1 MNPLNGHDHG
11 TGIGTGAGTVTG
23 TATGDETDRR
33 LGRRAFVVGAG
44 ALLGTA
50 ALRMP
55 SARAADKLAAAAE
68 AADGVLAFPGAEGGG
83 RYATGGRGGSVYEV
97 TTLADSGPGSLRDA
111 VSGSN
116 RTIVFRVSGNIELK
130 GGLDITGSNLTIAGQ
145 TAPGDGI
152 CVVGNETKAE
162 NVENIILR
170 HLRFRG
176 TDTLGTPI
184 DTFGMERCRNVIVD
198 HCSFSW
204 AVDECCSCY
213 GNENF
218 TLQWCI
224 IAEGLALSVHEKG
237 LHGYGGLWGG
247 DNATYHHNLLVHQGG
262 RNPRFSFVEDV
273 PQRADLRN
281 NVIYNYGYTSCY
293 GGEWADG
300 VNIVGSYYRPGPNT
314 LATIAPVIVSPDRG
328 GSWHV
333 GGNVVEGHSDVTA
346 DNTRGVV
353 FPLGGA
359 TLSDEP
365 FETSDPV
372 LTQAAKD
379 AYQAVLAGAGAT
391 LPRRDATDARVLA
404 DARRGTGRMINSQKE
419 VGGIVPLASAE
430 PPKDSDHD
438 GIPDAWEKAH
448 GLDKNGAGD
457 GAAIDPATGWS
468 NLELYLNSLRPT
480 GADNPDVT
488 LTAPAVDT
496 VLASATGTHDVTL
509 RADAAAKDGAD
520 IALVAFYAD
529 DKKVGEAT
537 SAPYEIV
544 WKNAPEGTH
553 HLTARAT
560 DSTGTSTTSAVVP
573 VHVNRVTSLGAWTA
587 QDIGKVPIE
596 GAAALER
603 GVFTLRG
610 SGKLKGRKDSGLFV
624 HQSVDAPGDEVV
636 ELVARIDSLSPVYED
651 VVAGIMI
658 RENLTADSP
667 FNFLGVYVSKGGIKG
682 VVKRIHTHGT
692 EPSIGTYPYEEDEKL
707 DDGPYWLRITV
718 RGDEFTSEISPDSL
732 QWTRIGYERIPMA
745 DKLHAGLFVDGNQQ
759 ANSVHHYTT
768 AKFSL
773 VKINH

>member
-1 MNPLNGHDHG
+1 MNPLNGHA
-11 TGIGTGAGTVTG
+11 TPSAAGPDG
-23 TATGDETDRR
+23 R

-50 ALRMP
+50 ALRTP
-55 SARAADKLAAAAE
+55 SAQAADKLAEAAE

-83 RYATGGRGGSVYEV
+83 RYATGGRGGEVYEV
-97 TTLADSGPGSLRDA
+97 TTLADSGPGSLREA

-116 RTIVFRVSGNIELK
+116 RTVVFRVSGNIELK

-145 TAPGDGI
+145 SAPGDGI

-224 IAEGLALSVHEKG
+224 VSEGLALSVHEKG

-273 PQRADLRN
+273 AQRADLRN
-281 NVIYNYGYTSCY
+281 NVVYNYGYTSCY

-300 VNIVGSYYRPGPNT
+300 VNIVGSYYRPGPDT
-314 LATIAPVIVSPDRG
+314 LAQIAPVIVSPDRG
-328 GSWHV
+328 GRWHV
-333 GGNVVEGHSDVTA
+333 GGNVIEGHSDVTA

-359 TLSDEP
+359 TLSDQP
-365 FETSDPV
+365 FETPDPV
-372 LTQAAKD
+372 RTQAAKD
-379 AYQAVLAGAGAT
+379 AYRAVLAGAGAT

-404 DARRGTGRMINSQKE
+404 DAHRGTGRMINSQKE

-430 PPKDSDHD
+430 APEDSDHD
-438 GIPDAWEKAH
+438 GIPDAWGKEH
-448 GLDKNGAGD
+448 GLDGKDA

-480 GADNPDVT
+480 GAANPDVT

-496 VLASATGTHDVTL
+496 VLASATGTYDITL

-520 IALVAFYAD
+520 VASVAFYAD
-529 DKKVGEAT
+529 DRKVGEAA

-544 WKNAPEGTH
+544 WKSAPEGTH
-553 HLTARAT
+553 HLTVRAT

-573 VHVNRVTSLGAWTA
+573 VHVNRVTSLGAWSA

-596 GAAALER
+596 GVAALER

-610 SGKLKGRKDSGLFV
+610 SGKLRGRKDSGLFV

-636 ELVARIDSLSPVYED
+636 ELAARIDSLSPVYED

-667 FNFLGVYVSKGGIKG
+667 FNFLGVYVTRGGIKG

-732 QWTRIGYERIPMA
+732 QWTRIGYERIPMS

-759 ANSVHHYTT
+759 ANSVHHYAT

-773 VKINH
+773 VKINR

>member
-1 MNPLNGHDHG
+1 MNPLNGHA
-11 TGIGTGAGTVTG
+11 TPSAAGPDG
-23 TATGDETDRR
+23 R

-50 ALRMP
+50 ALRTP
-55 SARAADKLAAAAE
+55 SAQAADKLAEAAE

-83 RYATGGRGGSVYEV
+83 RYATGGRGGEVYEV
-97 TTLADSGPGSLRDA
+97 TTLADSGPGSLREA

-116 RTIVFRVSGNIELK
+116 RTVVFRVSGNIELK

-145 TAPGDGI
+145 SAPGDGI

-176 TDTLGTPI
+176 TDALGTPI

-224 IAEGLALSVHEKG
+224 VSEGLALSVHEKG

-273 PQRADLRN
+273 AQRADLRN
-281 NVIYNYGYTSCY
+281 NVVYNYGYTSCY

-300 VNIVGSYYRPGPNT
+300 VNIVGSYYRPGPDT
-314 LATIAPVIVSPDRG
+314 LAQIAPVIVSPDRG

-333 GGNVVEGHSDVTA
+333 GGNVIEGHSDVTA

-359 TLSDEP
+359 TLSDQP
-365 FETSDPV
+365 FETPDPV
-372 LTQAAKD
+372 RTQAAKD
-379 AYQAVLAGAGAT
+379 AYRAVLAGAGAT

-430 PPKDSDHD
+430 APEDSDHD
-438 GIPDAWEKAH
+438 GIPDAWGKEH
-448 GLDKNGAGD
+448 GFDGKGA

-480 GADNPDVT
+480 GAANPDVT

-496 VLASATGTHDVTL
+496 VLASATGTHDITL

-520 IALVAFYAD
+520 VASVAFYAD
-529 DKKVGEAT
+529 DRKVGEAA

-544 WKNAPEGTH
+544 WKSAPEGTH

-610 SGKLKGRKDSGLFV
+610 SGKLGGRKDSGLFV

-636 ELVARIDSLSPVYED
+636 ELAARIDSLSPVYED

-667 FNFLGVYVSKGGIKG
+667 FNFLGVYVTRGGIKG

-732 QWTRIGYERIPMA
+732 QWTRIGYERIPMS

-759 ANSVHHYTT
+759 ANSVHHYAT

-773 VKINH
+773 VKINR

>member
-1 MNPLNGHDHG
+1 MNPLNGHATPDA
-11 TGIGTGAGTVTG
+11 AGPDG
-23 TATGDETDRR
+23 R

-50 ALRMP
+50 ALRTP
-55 SARAADKLAAAAE
+55 SAQAADKLAEAAE

-83 RYATGGRGGSVYEV
+83 RYATGGRGGEVYEV
-97 TTLADSGPGSLRDA
+97 TTLADSGPGSLREA

-116 RTIVFRVSGNIELK
+116 RTVVFRVSGNIELE

-145 TAPGDGI
+145 SAPGDGI

-176 TDTLGTPI
+176 TDALGTPI

-224 IAEGLALSVHEKG
+224 VSEGLALSVHEKG

-273 PQRADLRN
+273 AQRADLRN
-281 NVIYNYGYTSCY
+281 NVVYNYGYTSCY

-300 VNIVGSYYRPGPNT
+300 VNIVGSYYRPGPDT
-314 LATIAPVIVSPDRG
+314 LAEIAPVIVSPDRG

-333 GGNVVEGHSDVTA
+333 GGNVIEGHSDVTA

-359 TLSDEP
+359 TLSDQP
-365 FETSDPV
+365 FETPDPV
-372 LTQAAKD
+372 RTQAAKD

-430 PPKDSDHD
+430 APEDSDHD
-438 GIPDAWEKAH
+438 GIPDAWGKEH
-448 GLDKNGAGD
+448 GLDGKGA

-468 NLELYLNSLRPT
+468 NLELYLDSLRPT

-488 LTAPAVDT
+488 LTAPAIDT
-496 VLASATGTHDVTL
+496 VLASATGTHDITL
-509 RADAAAKDGAD
+509 RADAAAKDGAG
-520 IALVAFYAD
+520 IASVAFYAD
-529 DKKVGEAT
+529 DRKVGEAA
-537 SAPYEIV
+537 SAPYETV
-544 WKNAPEGTH
+544 WKSAPEGTH

-587 QDIGKVPIE
+587 QDIGKVPVE

-610 SGKLKGRKDSGLFV
+610 SGKLGGRKDSGLFV

-636 ELVARIDSLSPVYED
+636 EFAARIDSLSPVYED

-667 FNFLGVYVSKGGIKG
+667 FNFLGVYVTQGGIKG

-732 QWTRIGYERIPMA
+732 QWTRIGYERIPMS

-759 ANSVHHYTT
+759 ANSVHHYAT
-768 AKFSL
+768 ARFSL
-773 VKINH
+773 VKINR

>member
-11 TGIGTGAGTVTG
+11 TGTGIGAGAGTS
-23 TATGDETDRR
+23 DDTDRR

-44 ALLGTA
+44 ALIGTA

-55 SARAADKLAAAAE
+55 SAQAADKLAAAAD
-68 AADGVLAFPGAEGGG
+68 AAGGVLAFPGAEGGG

-111 VSGSN
+111 VSGSD

-218 TLQWCI
+218 TMQWCI
-224 IAEGLALSVHEKG
+224 ISEGLAMSAHEKG
-237 LHGYGGLWGG
+237 RHGYGGLWGG

-273 PQRADLRN
+273 PQRADHRN

-300 VNIVGSYYRPGPNT
+300 VNMVANYYKPGPNT
-314 LATIAPVIVSPDRG
+314 LADIAPVIVAPNRG
-328 GSWHV
+328 GIWHV
-333 GGNVVEGHSDVTA
+333 GGNVIEGHSDITA
-346 DNTRGVV
+346 DNTRGVD
-353 FPLGGA
+353 FPVGGA
-359 TLSDEP
+359 TLRAKP
-365 FETSDPV
+365 LKVRDPIEE
-372 LTQAAKD
+372 QSAKD
-379 AYQAVLAGAGAT
+379 AYEAVLANAGAT
-391 LPRRDATDARVLA
+391 LPRRDAVDARVVN
-404 DARRGTGRMINSQKE
+404 DARRGTGRAINSQKE
-419 VGGIVPLASAE
+419 VGGVVPFPSVKAPE
-430 PPKDSDHD
+430 DSDHD
-438 GIPDAWEKAH
+438 GIPDAWEAKH
-448 GLDKNGAGD
+448 GLTD
-457 GAAIDPATGWS
+457 GSAIDPATGYS
-468 NLELYLNSLRPT
+468 NLELYLNSLRPA
-480 GADNPDVT
+480 GAANPTVE

-496 VLASATGTHDVTL
+496 VLASAAGTHDLTL
-509 RADAAAKDGAD
+509 RADAAAQDGAT
-520 IALVAFYAD
+520 IASVAFYAD
-529 DKKVGEAT
+529 DRKVGEVT
-537 SAPYEIV
+537 SAPYEVV
-544 WKNAPEGTH
+544 WTNAPEGTH

-560 DSTGTSTTSAVVP
+560 DSTGTATTSSMVP
-573 VHVNRVTSLGAWTA
+573 VHVNRVTKLGKWQTK
-587 QDIGKVPIE
+587 DIGKVPVE
-596 GAAALER
+596 GASALAG

-610 SGKLKGRKDSGLFV
+610 AGKLKGRKDSCRFV
-624 HQSVDAPGDEVV
+624 YQAIDAPAGEVV
-636 ELVARIDSLSPVYED
+636 ELIARIDSLSAVYQD
-651 VVAGIMI
+651 VLAGIMI
-658 RENLTADSP
+658 RENLTPDSP
-667 FNFLGVYVSKGGIKG
+667 FNALGLYIAEGGFKAA
-682 VVKRIHTHGT
+682 VKRIHANGT
-692 EPSIGTYPYEEDEKL
+692 EMSAGTYPYEEDEML
-707 DDGPYWLRITV
+707 DDKPYWLRITL

-732 QWTRIGYERIPMA
+732 QWTRVGYERIPMR
-745 DKLHAGLFVDGNQQ
+745 KRVYAGLFVDGNQE
-759 ANSVHHYTT
+759 ANAVHHYVT

-773 VKINH
+773 VRINH